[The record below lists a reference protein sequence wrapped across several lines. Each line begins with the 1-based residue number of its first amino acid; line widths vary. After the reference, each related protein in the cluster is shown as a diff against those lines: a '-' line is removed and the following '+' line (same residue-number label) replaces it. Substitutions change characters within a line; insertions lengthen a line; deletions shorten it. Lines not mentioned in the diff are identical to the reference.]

1 MEQSKRIQTSL
12 LNGVEKKAL
21 VWMAERMPHWVT
33 SDMLSFIGFLG
44 ALVIAAG
51 YLLSSVNINWL
62 WLSSAGFVIHWFGDS
77 LDGTLARVRHC
88 QRPLYGFYLDH
99 TLDVI
104 TEFIMFAG
112 IGLSGLVRFDLSML
126 VFIAYLFMTLNVM
139 INSHLKGEFRLT
151 YIKLGPTEFRL
162 LMIIINTL
170 LMYVAPMR
178 AYMNW
183 IAIALFAIIM
193 LIYLVTVCQ
202 DLRDYA
208 RRDPLPKTN
217 ADSPETASRR

>member
-21 VWMAERMPHWVT
+21 VWMAERMPRCIT
-33 SDMLSFIGFLG
+33 SDMLSFIGFVG
-44 ALVIAAG
+44 AIIVATG
-51 YLLSSVNINWL
+51 YLLASRDLNWL
-62 WLSSAGFVIHWFGDS
+62 WLSSTGFVIHWFGDS
-77 LDGTLARVRHC
+77 MDGTLARVRKC

-139 INSHLKGEFRLT
+139 INSHLKSEFRLT
-151 YIKLGPTEFRL
+151 YAKLGPTEFRV

-170 LMYVAPMR
+170 LIYVAPVR
-178 AYMNW
+178 DYMNW
-183 IAIALFAIIM
+183 IALVLFAIIM

-208 RRDPLPKTN
+208 RRDPLPKK
-217 ADSPETASRR
+217 